1 MCALYMG
8 LWLIVDVGGRLWNVG
23 GLVDLLFLPAFVRVV
38 GFILIGLWIIPSLF
52 TAFAMLTLVGV
63 MVYPGLSLAE
73 QLTLGLFVASGGPLA
88 LALTI
93 RLTNISTDFVD
104 LSIVDVILLSLA
116 CAAGNAIFYHAGL
129 MILGLGVPGVNLG
142 AVIFLGDALGS
153 MTMLGLALGV
163 TRIARGGGAG

>member
-1 MCALYMG
+1 MTPQTLFLTATSFRLIVGGAMCALYMG

-93 RLTNISTDFVD
+93 RLTNISTDFID
-104 LSIVDVILLSLA
+104 LRV
-116 CAAGNAIFYHAGL
+116 
-129 MILGLGVPGVNLG
+129 
-142 AVIFLGDALGS
+142 
-153 MTMLGLALGV
+153 
-163 TRIARGGGAG
+163 ARRSK